1 MRGIDESHV
10 NLHLG
15 DECWE
20 HKMIY
25 IYNTY
30 RPSPA
35 AFADEV
41 YYYFTQ

>member
-25 IYNTY
+25 NTY

-35 AFADEV
+35 AFADQV